1 MGDESVLPAVL
12 ACGFLYLNNSFPVVA
27 SLVFITFEHLLSYP
41 SRSQGNVKVCSSRKS
56 LHISLTDKRSSRQ
69 RFIRNKPCCAGK
81 AIRLLTSVIGEDW
94 VALKLGG
101 YILSDKGLQGS
112 IGAGSMLRPG
122 RDPQRLR
129 VRLPEQQAMPEVPD
143 LYRLLGEAERLSGR
157 IIEQP
162 WFLMDTFQTYSL
174 TVEFEPTQKSPIWT
188 LCQALDDNYRLI
200 WTCRDTDLYLLH
212 DILSMFMAQSQP
224 KTPGERAA
232 SRTQS
237 YVSAA
242 PPPEPK
248 VSLTDK
254 LAAFAQGVEQSA
266 SLSEHSQDSAFEDEA
281 SPVCEQIEPQGDAK
295 AKQDS
300 SSREAIRS
308 AAATTSVSDGV
319 SATPEE
325 AGIGSGNVQAK
336 ADEFPVAEAVSLEAA
351 CSESSL
357 TDAYDD
363 SSSLTSEEAV
373 HLESEHERPS
383 FFDNIGPSELQELK
397 EKPNLL
403 LGHLLVESGAIPV
416 GLLDA
421 ALKLQEMVRTE
432 SLTPSQ
438 SIDAMRRAY
447 HRTAAD
453 EKAVHIADA
462 SDSSEGKLV
471 SELLYEAGIVSRED
485 IEAATKLKVKR
496 GGELDILRSSG
507 KVDKLLQESAF
518 SCLKLMLGGR
528 IRHEQAI
535 IALNYCYRSRVE
547 LREAFVDLGWSFPYS
562 YH

>member
-1 MGDESVLPAVL
+1 M
-12 ACGFLYLNNSFPVVA
+12 
-27 SLVFITFEHLLSYP
+27 
-41 SRSQGNVKVCSSRKS
+41 
-56 LHISLTDKRSSRQ
+56 
-69 RFIRNKPCCAGK
+69 
-81 AIRLLTSVIGEDW
+81 RLLTSVIGEDW

-112 IGAGSMLRPG
+112 MGADSMLRPG

-129 VRLPEQQAMPEVPD
+129 VRLPEQQAMPEVSD

-242 PPPEPK
+242 PLPEPR

-254 LAAFAQGVEQSA
+254 LAAFAEGVEQSA
-266 SLSEHSQDSAFEDEA
+266 ARSEYSQDSAFEDEA
-281 SPVCEQIEPQGDAK
+281 SPAREQIEPQGDVEE
-295 AKQDS
+295 KQDS

-308 AAATTSVSDGV
+308 ADATTSVSHVV
-319 SATPEE
+319 SVIPEE

-336 ADEFPVAEAVSLEAA
+336 AAEFPAAEEVSLEAA

-357 TDAYDD
+357 TDTYDD
-363 SSSLTSEEAV
+363 SSSLVSEETV
-373 HLESEHERPS
+373 QLESELEHERPS

-453 EKAVHIADA
+453 EKAVHTADA

-528 IRHEQAI
+528 IRHEQAV